1 MNCTSNIFPQL
12 DASLSPISLI
22 ACIIALGAQL
32 FFKMYHNFLYRLL
45 LYTFATLIF
54 LSFIWSIQ
62 SILLLAEDAENRTQ
76 NNCSTEQNV
85 SFKVINYT
93 TYSSLCTIYLLLTSL
108 NVCLYLLSIHHYLFS
123 SWVADLIFLL
133 MCLLLP
139 QPFTLPITIACG
151 ITSSW
156 KPLQD
161 CPCATATFVPLV
173 VAATIVLL
181 VNIIFTTLA
190 LLPVCCRACG
200 YNRCVM
206 SVATRESLKR
216 ALKEILP
223 PVFIFLLYTCIAIIS
238 LVIPGKW
245 ESIIASHLTGLF
257 LALSF
262 ATHLCIL
269 GKAKLKKL
277 RGRSLA
283 THQQY
288 GSTVVQQHT
297 HRTTVFTSEGISET
311 CNTDFPHVS
320 EDAVDREL
328 LRTLQ

>member
-1 MNCTSNIFPQL
+1 MNCTGNFFPQL
-12 DASLSPISLI
+12 DVSLATISLI
-22 ACIIALGAQL
+22 ACILALGAQL
-32 FFKMYHNFLYRLL
+32 FFKMYRNFFYRLL
-45 LYTFATLIF
+45 LYTFAILIF
-54 LSFIWSIQ
+54 LSFIWIIQ
-62 SILLLAEDAENRTQ
+62 SILSLVEDAENRTQ
-76 NNCSTEQNV
+76 NNCSTEQNI

-108 NVCLYLLSIHHYLFS
+108 NFCLYLLSIHHYLFS
-123 SWVADLIFLL
+123 SWVADLIFLFT
-133 MCLLLP
+133 CLLLP
-139 QPFTLPITIACG
+139 QPFTLPITIVCG

-161 CPCATATFVPLV
+161 CQCATFVLLV

-200 YNRCVM
+200 YNRCVR
-206 SVATRESLKR
+206 SVATRESHQR

-223 PVFIFLLYTCIAIIS
+223 SVCIFLLYTCIAIIS
-238 LVIPGKW
+238 LVLAAVDC
-245 ESIIASHLTGLF
+245 ELVSLNAFSRLTGLF

-288 GSTVVQQHT
+288 GSTVVQQYT

-311 CNTDFPHVS
+311 CNTDYPHVS
-320 EDAVDREL
+320 EDEVDREMNL
-328 LRTLQ
+328 S

>member
-1 MNCTSNIFPQL
+1 MYRN
-12 DASLSPISLI
+12 
-22 ACIIALGAQL
+22 
-32 FFKMYHNFLYRLL
+32 FFYRLL
-45 LYTFATLIF
+45 LYTFATLVF
-54 LSFIWSIQ
+54 LSFIWIIQ
-62 SILLLAEDAENRTQ
+62 SILLLEEDAENRTQ
-76 NNCSTEQNV
+76 NNCSTEQNI

-93 TYSSLCTIYLLLTSL
+93 TYSSLCIIYLLLTSL
-108 NVCLYLLSIHHYLFS
+108 NFCLYLLSIHHYLFS

-133 MCLLLP
+133 TCLLLP
-139 QPFTLPITIACG
+139 QPFTLTLTIVCG
-151 ITSSW
+151 ITLSW
-156 KPLQD
+156 KSVQE
-161 CPCATATFVPLV
+161 CPCAKAAFVLLV
-173 VAATIVLL
+173 VAATVVLL
-181 VNIIFTTLA
+181 VNIILTTLA

-200 YNRCVM
+200 YNRCVK
-206 SVATRESLKR
+206 SVATRESHQR
-216 ALKEILP
+216 VLKEILP
-223 PVFIFLLYTCIAIIS
+223 PLFIFLIYTWVAIINLVLAAVDCELVS
-238 LVIPGKW
+238 LNAF
-245 ESIIASHLTGLF
+245 SRLTGLF

-288 GSTVVQQHT
+288 RSTVVQQNT
-297 HRTTVFTSEGISET
+297 HRTTVFTSEEISET